1 MTAKEKQICKCYD
14 NLFKA
19 ICLQAKH
26 DYCDSYHKIAK
37 IKKKMEDPLMSEM
50 DRKSWQKV
58 VDKYAKDMVEIEQ
71 FYITVGFKPSLIEKL
86 RKIATKRTAVK
97 KTVK

>member
-1 MTAKEKQICKCYD
+1 MTAKERQLCKCAD
-14 NLFKA
+14 NCVKA

-26 DYCDSYHKIAK
+26 DYCDDFHKIAK
-37 IKKKMEDPLMSEM
+37 IKQKMENPSMTEGDK
-50 DRKSWQKV
+50 KSWQKLI
-58 VDKYAKDMVEIEQ
+58 DKYAKDMVEIEE
-71 FYITVGFKPSLIEKL
+71 FFLTLGFKPSLIEKL